1 MQEKKFERKSVPSGE
16 QKKETEDVEDVIEEI
31 EIEIEKSAICDAKF
45 SDKEIAKFLP
55 IIKNIRRE
63 DVPEQDK
70 KEWTKILTPHFLGMR
85 LEKLLKQQTEN
96 VIGLEDEE
104 DEGIEFRKRGYKWM
118 EKEKKQ
124 SLKIWRV
131 IEEES
136 KGLKKFQPIDV
147 IFEQDE
153 IEEIMNKFLSAIKNM
168 DGKELKRIKKEKE
181 DERHKSQHH
190 KVKVK
195 D

>member
-1 MQEKKFERKSVPSGE
+1 MSKENKEPKIEP
-16 QKKETEDVEDVIEEI
+16 KKEVEEIIEEI
-31 EIEIEKSAICDAKF
+31 EIEIEKSDICDAKF
-45 SDKEIAKFLP
+45 SDEEIAKFLP

-85 LEKLLKQQTEN
+85 LEKSLKEQTEN
-96 VIGLEDEE
+96 VIELEEE
-104 DEGIEFRKRGYKWM
+104 GDEGVEFRKRGYKWM
-118 EKEKKQ
+118 EEEKKQ

-131 IEEES
+131 IEEQS
-136 KGLKKFQPIDV
+136 RGLKKFQPVEIV
-147 IFEQDE
+147 FEENE
-153 IEEIMNKFLSAIKNM
+153 INEIMDKFLSTIKNM
-168 DGKELKRIKKEKE
+168 DEQELKRIKKEKE